1 MIEAGA
7 GACTGSIGVSSES
20 AGLATGDVGDGGLSP
35 GSVAETGQRI
45 VPRRNCRHL
54 PSGGFE
60 ISKVLLADDGEGVG
74 ATGDDGAGA
83 SVAEVGSS
91 GGLWMDGAGATG
103 DDGAGPGA
111 SVGEVGSIGGL
122 WMGIRGTALGLIIG
136 IALEMITVSD
146 TQP

>member
-74 ATGDDGAGA
+74 ATGDDGG
-83 SVAEVGSS
+83 
-91 GGLWMDGAGATG
+91 
-103 DDGAGPGA
+103 GA